1 VSRLILLVAVA
12 PLAGCAGEELLHG
25 LEEREANEVLVAL
38 DEGGIPAEATRA
50 GDSGGGTGGFTVAV
64 PAREAARARRLLSDR
79 SLPRPRA
86 SGFDEALAEGSMV
99 PSPAEERARFQHAVA
114 GELSRSLEALD
125 GVVSARVH
133 LALPEPDPLRPG
145 ERPPPRAG
153 VLLRCRPAACAA
165 VRGLEPGVRALVA
178 GAADGLDPAAVAVVV
193 AEAAEAPAP
202 PPAGPRRSWA
212 LLSLA
217 AVAAV
222 GAAGVGCAG
231 IFARRRRG
239 VA

>member
-1 VSRLILLVAVA
+1 VSRLILLVALV
-12 PLAGCAGEELLHG
+12 PLAGCAGEEVLHG
-25 LEEREANEVLVAL
+25 LDEREANEVLVAL
-38 DEGGIPAEATRA
+38 DEGGIAAEADRA
-50 GDSGGGTGGFTVAV
+50 GETGGGFTVAV
-64 PAREAARARRLLSDR
+64 PARDAARARRLLSDR

-153 VLLRCRPAACAA
+153 VLLRCRPPACAA

-193 AEAAEAPAP
+193 AEAAKATAPAP
-202 PPAGPRRSWA
+202 PAAGAHRSWA

-217 AVAAV
+217 AIAAV
-222 GAAGVGCAG
+222 GAAAVGGAG
-231 IFARRRRG
+231 FIARRRAG
-239 VA
+239 AA